1 MVALLQFVL
10 VFRESTRTLKTLF
23 SGSLE
28 LENIVVEA
36 VVVLVHM
43 LQLQAVLAVVLR
55 LREGVF
61 TNVCT
66 VKVVPLRGAQSPQL
80 GGRKSKRPWR

>member
-10 VFRESTRTLKTLF
+10 VFRESTRTLKTLL
-23 SGSLE
+23 SGCPGQD
-28 LENIVVEA
+28 NIVVQA

-55 LREGVF
+55 LREGVSAS
-61 TNVCT
+61 VRT
-66 VKVVPLRGAQSPQL
+66 VEVVPLLAALSPQL
-80 GGRKSKRPWR
+80 GRRKS